1 MLYIIYYIL
10 YYILCI
16 YYILYYMY
24 IYMYIAYYVYIYFIY
39 IYIYI
44 YIFIYL
50 YICAIMK
57 TMCPPGHRHNGF
69 VATHA
74 LREMMQPYL
83 MCPSEWVATKSLWHM
98 HFHQMQHPSGDI
110 YNILWFF
117 MAFHE
122 RITLFQI
129 SKQLVKEKICHN
141 TWQW

>member
-16 YYILYYMY
+16 YYILYCMY
-24 IYMYIAYYVYIYFIY
+24 IYIYVYCILCIY
-39 IYIYI
+39 IYYIYI

-117 MAFHE
+117 MAFYE